1 VPKGIDVDRRVPG
14 VAIVALTGEHETYSA
29 PDIERELF
37 AALADDQAVI
47 VDLSRT
53 EFLDSS
59 VVSVLLRA
67 RDEAESRSRRFGL
80 VVDDTTGWAV
90 RQLLEMTGLA
100 AVFPIS
106 QSRDD
111 AIAGAA

>member
-1 VPKGIDVDRRVPG
+1 MPG
-14 VAIVALTGEHETYSA
+14 VAIVALKGEHETYSA
-29 PDIERELF
+29 PDVEREVF
-37 AALADDQAVI
+37 AALAEDQAVI
-47 VDLSRT
+47 VDLSET

-67 RDEAESRSRRFGL
+67 RDEAEQNSRRFGL

-90 RQLLEMTGLA
+90 RQLLEITGLTT
-100 AVFPIS
+100 VFPIS
-106 QSRDD
+106 RSRDD

>member
-1 VPKGIDVDRRVPG
+1 
-14 VAIVALTGEHETYSA
+14 VAIVALTGEHETFSA
-29 PDIERELF
+29 PDVERELQG
-37 AALADDQAVI
+37 ALADDNAVI
-47 VDLSRT
+47 VDLTRS

-67 RDEAESRSRRFGL
+67 REQAQERGRRFAL

-90 RQLLEMTGLA
+90 RQLLDMTGLTE
-100 AVFPIS
+100 VFPIES
-106 QSRDD
+106 SRDD